1 MSYLPLNAS
10 LASWVA
16 PLDHLVPRTL
26 GGIPGAF
33 LGERDVPPLPRG
45 HCRHLQPCP
54 PHLQQKFNSL
64 QQKTQLDTTKDAQ
77 VKIQYMYNHNGKCS
91 LIITKHST
99 QYLRKMYVIHVSCVC
114 QKIKH
119 FATENLIS
127 CNQILNFI
135 SKF

>member
-1 MSYLPLNAS
+1 MHAPATYLLHQQIFTMSYLPLNAS
-10 LASWVA
+10 LASWVV

-45 HCRHLQPCP
+45 HCRHLQPC

-99 QYLRKMYVIHVSCVC
+99 QYLKKVIIYIRKLNTLQ
-114 QKIKH
+114 QKI
-119 FATENLIS
+119 
-127 CNQILNFI
+127 
-135 SKF
+135 

>member
-10 LASWVA
+10 LASWVV

-26 GGIPGAF
+26 GGILGAF
-33 LGERDVPPLPRG
+33 LGERGVPPLPRG

-64 QQKTQLDTTKDAQ
+64 QQKNSTWYNKRCSG
-77 VKIQYMYNHNGKCS
+77 KNSIYNHNGKCS

-99 QYLRKMYVIHVSCVC
+99 QYLRKIYLIHVC
-114 QKIKH
+114 QKFKH

-127 CNQILNFI
+127 CMQILNFI

>member
-10 LASWVA
+10 LASWGA

-26 GGIPGAF
+26 EGIPGAF

-45 HCRHLQPCP
+45 HCRHLQSC

-99 QYLRKMYVIHVSCVC
+99 QYLKKVIIHVYIY

-119 FATENLIS
+119 SATKNLIP